1 MSEIIKKLRSN
12 PQALIG
18 GMIVLILMAVALLA
32 PLIAPY
38 DPNEQIRGAR
48 LIPPSSEHWFGTDE
62 FGRDMLSRI
71 IHGARVSLR
80 IGIIST
86 GIALV
91 FGTAMGLIGGYFGG
105 RVDQIISFLIDA
117 LMAFPSLILALAI
130 VAVLGP
136 SLENTMIAIGV
147 RGIPTFAR
155 LVRGSTY
162 SLRNVPYVEAAE
174 ALAGSNTR
182 IIVRHI
188 LPNALPVIIVQL
200 TLYLPAA
207 ILMAASLGFIGL
219 GAQPPTAEWGAML
232 ASARSYLRR
241 APWIINYT
249 GLAIIITV
257 LGFNLL
263 GNALRDQLDPR
274 FRERS

>member
-1 MSEIIKKLRSN
+1 MKALNQLLSN

-18 GMIVLILMAVALLA
+18 SCIVLLVVLVAVLA
-32 PLIAPY
+32 PVIAPY
-38 DPNEQIRGAR
+38 DPYQQIRGAR
-48 LIPPSSEHWFGTDE
+48 LLSPSADHWFGTDE
-62 FGRDMLSRI
+62 FGRDMLSRVM
-71 IHGARVSLR
+71 HGARVSLR
-80 IGIIST
+80 VGLISS

-91 FGTAMGLIGGYFGG
+91 FGTALGLTGGYFGG
-105 RVDQIISFLIDA
+105 RIDQVVSFLIDA

-130 VAVLGP
+130 VAILGP

-155 LVRGSTY
+155 LVRASTY
-162 SLRNVPYVEAAE
+162 TLRNVPYIEAAE
-174 ALAGSNTR
+174 ALASSHTR
-182 IIVRHI
+182 IILRHI

-200 TLYLPAA
+200 TLYLPSA

-241 APWIINYT
+241 APWIVNYT
-249 GLAIIITV
+249 GIAIVITV
-257 LGFNLL
+257 LGFNML
-263 GNALRDQLDPR
+263 GNALRDHLDPR
-274 FRERS
+274 LLGK

>member
-1 MSEIIKKLRSN
+1 MIKALRKLGSN
-12 PQALIG
+12 PQAALG
-18 GMIVLILMAVALLA
+18 GVVVLSVMIVALFA
-32 PLIAPY
+32 PLIAPF
-38 DPNEQIRGAR
+38 DPSEQIRGAR
-48 LIPPSSEHWFGTDE
+48 LLPPSIDHWFGTDA

-71 IHGARVSLR
+71 IYGARVSLR
-80 IGIIST
+80 IGVISASV
-86 GIALV
+86 ALV
-91 FGTAMGLIGGYFGG
+91 FGTTMGLLGGYFGG
-105 RVDQIISFLIDA
+105 RVDRVISFLIDA
-117 LMAFPSLILALAI
+117 LMSFPSLILALAI

-136 SLENTMIAIGV
+136 SLENTMIAIGI

-162 SLRNVPYVEAAE
+162 TLRNVPYVEAAE
-174 ALAGSNTR
+174 ALASSDGR
-182 IIVRHI
+182 IIMRHI

-232 ASARSYLRR
+232 ADARSYLRR
-241 APWIINYT
+241 APWIVNFT
-249 GLAIIITV
+249 GLAIVVTV

-263 GNALRDQLDPR
+263 GNALRDHLDPR
-274 FRERS
+274 LQGKE